1 MPPGPGVITETK
13 IQDAKDTVTALFGL
27 MKAKI
32 TSRDIMTK
40 EAFENAIRVMYALGG
55 STNAVLH
62 TLALVSSHNASSAA
76 VFPPSSTCEF
86 LARVFTPVCTIQAHE
101 AEVDLVIDDFNRI
114 GDTTPLVANLKP
126 HGKYSYAGDFDS
138 VGGLPVSEHALMI
151 SGVCRFMIRDARIR
165 CDHRRS

>member
-76 VFPPSSTCEF
+76 VFQPSSTCEF
-86 LARVFTPVCTIQAHE
+86 WRGCLRLSVQY
-101 AEVDLVIDDFNRI
+101 RRM
-114 GDTTPLVANLKP
+114 KP
-126 HGKYSYAGDFDS
+126 KSTS
-138 VGGLPVSEHALMI
+138 
-151 SGVCRFMIRDARIR
+151 
-165 CDHRRS
+165 